1 MRFGDIWVWA
11 PFCYLLHCCLI
22 IKKGDTSFLR
32 YHLSKSATY
41 LLGFPGGAGGFG
53 GGGVGLGGNLDP
65 LSLSAMADL
74 LMSVHSKGLRDCT
87 YFIILD
93 IRSQFV
99 SRKVGRIICYLKLI
113 QAPLVHSRWRGCLV
127 CFVLFQL
134 INTRLLA
141 GDRSLL
147 AHPTWTQ

>member
-1 MRFGDIWVWA
+1 M
-11 PFCYLLHCCLI
+11 I

-113 QAPLVHSRWRGCLV
+113 QAPLVHSR
-127 CFVLFQL
+127 
-134 INTRLLA
+134 
-141 GDRSLL
+141 
-147 AHPTWTQ
+147 